1 MVRTRRATQ
10 SGPPRWLRRV
20 LRAPAALYPL
30 RLGWLLGHH
39 VVLLEHRGHSTG
51 RPARTALEVV
61 HWDRAARE
69 VLVVAGSGPGAEWYR
84 NVLAHPLV
92 RVTIGRERNV
102 TGCAV
107 PLSDDDARSA
117 LERYRSR
124 HPRLA
129 RLATRA
135 LRLPVDARSPLPADV
150 AERLPAVV
158 IDLAPPRRHRSR
170 GRSLAA

>member
-10 SGPPRWLRRV
+10 PGPPRWLKRV
-20 LRAPAALYPL
+20 LWAPAALYRL
-30 RLGWLLGHH
+30 GLGWLFGHH
-39 VVLLEHRGHSTG
+39 VVLVEHRGHSTG

-61 HWDRAARE
+61 HWDRTTRE
-69 VLVVAGSGPGAEWYR
+69 LLVVAGSGPSAEWYR

-92 RVTIGRERNV
+92 RVSIGRERNV
-102 TGCAV
+102 AGCAV

-124 HPRLA
+124 HPGLA
-129 RLATRA
+129 RLATRV

-158 IDLAPPRRHRSR
+158 IDLAPRRHRAR
-170 GRSLAA
+170 RRSVAA